1 MFVCVRRLLYMVFVI
16 SKPESRGD
24 LGSIFPADAA
34 NAIHAV
40 CFPSKIHQ
48 EKKCHDRGYKNR
60 GLISI

>member
-1 MFVCVRRLLYMVFVI
+1 MVFVI

-34 NAIHAV
+34 DAIHAV
-40 CFPSKIHQ
+40 CFPPKIHQ